1 MNEAVAL
8 NRSDVEDLVAA
19 NRIIAIRA
27 DKTRDNPE
35 IDALLSE
42 LGNPGAVI
50 PFLAIF
56 PGDGSE
62 AITFD
67 GPITQQTVLDAL
79 IKAGPSTGKQLSEI
93 PHSPSAGLQ
102 FAQQH

>member
-1 MNEAVAL
+1 MNRA
-8 NRSDVEDLVAA
+8 NVEDLVAA
-19 NRIIAIRA
+19 NGVIAIRA
-27 DKTRDNPE
+27 DKTHDNPE
-35 IDALLSE
+35 IDALLTD

-62 AITFD
+62 PITFD

-79 IKAGPSTGKQLSEI
+79 KKAGPSTGKPRPEMAI
-93 PHSPSAGLQ
+93 APSVGLQ
-102 FAQQH
+102 LVEQH